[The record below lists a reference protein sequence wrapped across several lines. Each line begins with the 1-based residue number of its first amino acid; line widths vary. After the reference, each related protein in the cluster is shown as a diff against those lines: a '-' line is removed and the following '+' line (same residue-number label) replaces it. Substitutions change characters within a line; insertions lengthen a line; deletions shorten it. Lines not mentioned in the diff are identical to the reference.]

1 MDEGRRPGNVGASSL
16 LSDIAFGAKT
26 ASRNWTLI
34 APGVVLGVIV
44 GGAAVNALGLDL
56 RGLITGPRSTTFPFS
71 SPPNLQ
77 NISLF
82 LLIVLISLLLTI
94 IVNAGV
100 YLGAGE
106 AVRGR
111 PVPLSTVAFGGAT
124 FFGTFLLFY
133 LLVGVI
139 ALVPEIIVVVL
150 MAFSNGA
157 LAVVVVPLWWCLGAV
172 ASYGLLFVP
181 ALIVFRGA
189 SASSALID
197 SWDLAFG
204 NVGKVLPVALSLVGI
219 YAIMWL
225 IEWALQ
231 GVPTVG
237 VPVSIVVD
245 IVFSLMFYVFQVV
258 MITKLFF
265 DLKGSGAD
273 VEPA

>member
-1 MDEGRRPGNVGASSL
+1 MDEGRRPGSAGVSSL

-34 APGVVLGVIV
+34 IPGVVIGVLV

-56 RGLITGPRSTTFPFS
+56 RGSITGSRATTFPFS
-71 SPPNLQ
+71 SLPNLQ
-77 NISLF
+77 NVSLLF
-82 LLIVLISLLLTI
+82 LIVLISLLLTI

-100 YLGAGE
+100 YLGAGD

-111 PVPLSTVAFGGAT
+111 PVALSTVAFGGAT

-133 LLVGVI
+133 LLLGAI
-139 ALVPEIIVVVL
+139 ALVPEIIVAVL
-150 MAFSNGA
+150 MAFSGGA
-157 LAVVVVPLWWCLGAV
+157 LAVVVIPFWYCLAAI

-181 ALIVFRGA
+181 PLIVFRGA

-197 SWDLAFG
+197 SWDLAFE
-204 NVGKVLPVALSLVGI
+204 NVGRVLPVALSLVAVYGV
-219 YAIMWL
+219 MWL
-225 IEWALQ
+225 IDWALRAIP
-231 GVPTVG
+231 VVEI
-237 VPVSIVVD
+237 PVSLVLV
-245 IVFSLMFYVFQVV
+245 LMFYVLQVV

-273 VEPA
+273 AELP

>member
-1 MDEGRRPGNVGASSL
+1 M
-16 LSDIAFGAKT
+16 SDIVFGAKT
-26 ASRNWTLI
+26 AFRNWTLVL
-34 APGVVLGVIV
+34 PGVVLGVIV

-56 RGLITGPRSTTFPFS
+56 RGLITGTRSTMFPFS

-82 LLIVLISLLLTI
+82 FLIVLIGLLLTI

-100 YLGAGE
+100 YLGAGD

-111 PVPLSTVAFGGAT
+111 PVRLSTVAFGGVT

-133 LLVGVI
+133 LLVGAI
-139 ALVPEIIVVVL
+139 ALVPEIVVAVL
-150 MAFSNGA
+150 MAFSGGA
-157 LAVVVVPLWWCLGAV
+157 LAVVVVPFWCCLVAI

-204 NVGKVLPVALSLVGI
+204 NVGRVLPVVLSLVAVYGV
-219 YAIMWL
+219 MWL
-225 IEWALQ
+225 IDWALRTIPVVE
-231 GVPTVG
+231 G
-237 VPVSIVVD
+237 PVSLVLE
-245 IVFSLMFYVFQVV
+245 LMFYVLQVV

-265 DLKGSGAD
+265 DLKGSGVDA
-273 VEPA
+273 ELA